1 MAAEAGSI
9 SARQV
14 LEFLDAWSKGAELNA
29 SDLAQRQGYRQ
40 AAAVLAGI
48 EQLSSLQPVGIA
60 ASRSAVELLRDDL
73 VPVKAKRLS
82 GKVMLAADVRRQALL
97 ELSESRAFESALR
110 ANPKER
116 TGPIQARLESY
127 LLGAPIPIEQ
137 QSLPEL
143 EDTLQVLL
151 WLDGIPVSQPP
162 LGQVRRRLD
171 YLRLL
176 APFESL
182 AGDAVFR
189 GRQSELDALRRYV
202 GVLPPEAFLSRLAR
216 SAFDWIKPRQQ
227 PALTVFGPGGVG
239 KSALV
244 ARFMLEHTRLPEE
257 VRMPFAY
264 LDFDRPT
271 LDISKPLTLCI
282 EMIRQLHLQFPE
294 HVNFTRLLELV
305 SKQAEE
311 MDEID
316 QAVATRSALADLLGG
331 IEKQLGPRPYVV
343 TLDTFEEVQY
353 RGEAGAFPLW
363 DMLIA
368 LQEQR
373 PFLRVVVSGRAPV
386 TSLRLAG
393 QPAVPLEIGSLD
405 DRAALAF
412 LQAQGIDDEQLASKI
427 VGQVGGVPLS
437 LKLAGSLIKRDGADS
452 KGVRN
457 LAGRSSFWFSASDE
471 MIQGQLFERILG
483 HIHNPQ
489 VERLA
494 HPGLVLRR
502 ITPEVILNVLNEPCS
517 LAVGSIEE
525 ARTLFEELR
534 NETALVVVNQDE
546 DAEELIHRPDLRRI
560 MLKLLVQKA
569 PAQVRDIHQR
579 AVHWYSAR
587 TGLRARAEELYHRLQ
602 LREPVDRAAL
612 EDRSVRFSVQASME
626 ELPLESQ
633 LLLASY
639 GLDVSKEVL
648 ARADREQRAAG
659 MAAKIEE
666 LLPYGP
672 TSLAEA
678 GNIANVL
685 LSEADGPSSAYRT
698 AARVALQQENF
709 ERAML
714 ILEQGLSLAI
724 PANDTVETMELLR
737 VKAWALRG
745 SPDLPSVLDQLS
757 EYARRHQDAPTI
769 LQGHAQAVSVAV
781 QAGESVGSIGI
792 VSMLVEMAALLPKLS
807 NLQIWELVPALGL
820 VVRWLAAANPELPQ
834 LLRPKLV
841 DESGPFV
848 LAAFAE
854 TAADRSLKMFVNG
867 AIEGW
872 GSPNA
877 KTDLVFSDSFE
888 RLCAAWPYRILG
900 VQPPYGSRGSHR
912 LSEAL

>member
-1 MAAEAGSI
+1 MAAEAKI
-9 SARQV
+9 SAQQV
-14 LEFLDAWSKGAELNA
+14 LDFLDTWGKGAELNA

-48 EQLSSLQPVGIA
+48 DDLPLLQPVGTA
-60 ASRSAVELLRDDL
+60 PTRSAAELLRDDV

-82 GKVMLAADVRRQALL
+82 GKVMLAADIRRQALL
-97 ELSESRAFESALR
+97 ELSESRAFETALR

-137 QSLPEL
+137 QTLPEL

-162 LGQVRRRLD
+162 LGEVRRRLD

-189 GRQSELDALRRYV
+189 GRQSELDTLRRYV

-216 SAFDWIKPRQQ
+216 SAFDWIKPLQQ
-227 PALTVFGPGGVG
+227 PALNVFGPGGVG

-257 VRMPFAY
+257 VRIPFAY

-271 LDISKPLTLCI
+271 LDIAKPLTLCV
-282 EMIRQLHLQFPE
+282 EMIRQLHLQFPA
-294 HVNFTRLLELV
+294 HVNFSRLLEYV

-311 MDEID
+311 MAGID

-353 RGEAGAFPLW
+353 RGEASAFPLW

-405 DRAALAF
+405 DRAAMAF
-412 LQAQGIDDEQLASKI
+412 LQAQGIYDAQLASKI

-517 LAVGSIEE
+517 LAVGSIDE
-525 ARTLFEELR
+525 ARALFEELR
-534 NETALVVVNQDE
+534 NETALVVINQDE

-579 AVHWYSAR
+579 AVGWYSAR

-602 LREPVDRAAL
+602 LREPVDKAAL
-612 EDRSVRFSVQASME
+612 DDRSVRFSIQASME

-639 GLDVSKEVL
+639 GLDVSTEVL

-659 MAAKIEE
+659 MAAKVEE

-672 TSLAEA
+672 TSLVEA
-678 GNIANVL
+678 RSMANSL
-685 LSEADGPSSAYRT
+685 LSEADGASPVYRT
-698 AARVALQQENF
+698 AARVALQQEDF
-709 ERAML
+709 ERGML

-724 PANDTVETMELLR
+724 PANNTLETMELLR

-745 SPDLPSVLDQLS
+745 SPDVSPALDQLS
-757 EYARRHQDAPTI
+757 EYARRHQDKPTI
-769 LQGHAQAVSVAV
+769 LQGRAQAVSVAV
-781 QAGESVGSIGI
+781 QAGEPVESISNM
-792 VSMLVEMAALLPKLS
+792 SMLAEIAALLPELS

-820 VVRWLAAANPELPQ
+820 VVRWLANANPELPN
-834 LLRPKLV
+834 LLRPKLI
-841 DESGPFV
+841 DESGPFE
-848 LAAFAE
+848 LATFAE
-854 TAADRSLKMFVNG
+854 SIADRSLKMFLNS
-867 AIEGW
+867 AIGGWEG
-872 GSPNA
+872 PNA
-877 KTDLVFSDSFE
+877 SMSTVFSESFE

-900 VQPPYGSRGSHR
+900 VQPPYGSRGSRR